1 MNSNI
6 TKSEWRV
13 NYVNSDD
20 LLVFLAVVEEGSITR
35 AAMRLGYVPSN
46 VTARIRQLET
56 ELHTTLFV
64 RHSRGM
70 TLAPPGHMLR
80 PYAAKMRHV
89 LNEAVLA
96 LEDSATPQGALV
108 VGALETTAAVRLP
121 KLLAAYHRQYPQV
134 DLTLVTGPTY
144 QLVED
149 VLQYKLEGAF
159 VSGPVTH
166 PDLHQEAVFH
176 EHLVLIAEPHTGDLQ
191 SLQSKPLLVFRAGC
205 SYRAKLEQWWA
216 SDGILRP
223 KIMEFG
229 TLEAI
234 LGGVSAGLGV
244 SLLPQSVV
252 HQWETEDML
261 RSYPVPQ
268 PYQTTETVF
277 IRHQN
282 AFITSAFRRF
292 MEEIQHFTSN
302 LNIG

>member
-1 MNSNI
+1 MN
-6 TKSEWRV
+6 R
-13 NYVNSDD
+13 VNSDD
-20 LLVFLAVVEEGSITR
+20 LLVFLAVVEEGSINR
-35 AAMRLGYVPSN
+35 AATRLGYVPSN
-46 VTARIRQLET
+46 VTARIRQLESG
-56 ELHTTLFV
+56 LHTTLFV

-70 TLAPPGHMLR
+70 TLTPPGRILH
-80 PYAAKMRHV
+80 PYAEKMRHV
-89 LNEAVLA
+89 MNEAVLA
-96 LEDSATPQGALV
+96 LEDSAMPQGVLI

-134 DLTLVTGPTY
+134 DLTLVTGPTH

-166 PDLHQEAVFH
+166 PDIHQETVFH
-176 EHLVLIAEPHTGDLQ
+176 EHLVLIAEPHAGDLQ
-191 SLQSKPLLVFRAGC
+191 TLQSKPLLVFRTGC
-205 SYRAKLEQWWA
+205 SYRSKLEQWWV

-252 HQWETEDML
+252 HQWETEGML
-261 RSYPVPQ
+261 QSYPVPQ
-268 PYQTTETVF
+268 PYQSTETVF
-277 IRHQN
+277 IRHQD

-292 MEEIQHFTSN
+292 LDEIQHFSST
-302 LNIG
+302 